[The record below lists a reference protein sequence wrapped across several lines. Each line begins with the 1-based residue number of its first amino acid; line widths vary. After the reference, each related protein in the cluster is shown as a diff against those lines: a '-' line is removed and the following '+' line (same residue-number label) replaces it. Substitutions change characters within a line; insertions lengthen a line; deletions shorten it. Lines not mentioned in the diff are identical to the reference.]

1 MSADNTV
8 RSEISACIS
17 NSKANVCP
25 FTVRLAWHASGTFDK
40 SDDTP
45 QKGGSDGATM
55 RFDPEISHG
64 ANAGLKTMQQILEPV
79 KQKFPDLS
87 YADIWTLAGVQSIKL
102 MGGPNIPFGFGRTDD
117 KDGSTCPLDGRLPDA
132 AQGADHLREVFHRMG
147 FSDKDIV
154 ALSGGH
160 TVGSC
165 HETRS
170 GFDGPWTSDPV
181 QFDNEYFR
189 NLLEI
194 EWEPREWDGP
204 LQYTDPS
211 GKLMMLPTDLAL
223 TKDEVFRKYVELYS
237 TDKEAFFADF
247 ASAFGKLIALGC
259 PAECQPGATSKTS
272 ATTESVEDTYFRDCA
287 MHGNLIRM
295 KEITGSPN
303 PNTKEKFSLRT
314 PLHKACY
321 FGHSNIVEY
330 LLECGANV
338 DAIDVEGDT
347 PLHDACKL
355 DHVECVKLLVEAGA
369 STSIKNKMGQT
380 PYDLAKSVGTSE
392 VVDLLPAQQGS
403 SRNVFTACFQK

>member
-1 MSADNTV
+1 
-8 RSEISACIS
+8 
-17 NSKANVCP
+17 
-25 FTVRLAWHASGTFDK
+25 
-40 SDDTP
+40 
-45 QKGGSDGATM
+45 
-55 RFDPEISHG
+55 
-64 ANAGLKTMQQILEPV
+64 
-79 KQKFPDLS
+79 
-87 YADIWTLAGVQSIKL
+87 
-102 MGGPNIPFGFGRTDD
+102 
-117 KDGSTCPLDGRLPDA
+117 
-132 AQGADHLREVFHRMG
+132 MG

-211 GKLMMLPTDLAL
+211 GKLMMLPTDIAL
-223 TKDEVFRKYVELYS
+223 TKDEEFMKYVQLYS
-237 TDKEAFFADF
+237 ADKETFFKDF

-259 PAECQPGATSKTS
+259 PAECQPGAAPKSS
-272 ATTESVEDTYFRDCA
+272 MERVEDSYFRECA

-303 PNTKEKFSLRT
+303 PNSKEQFSLRT

-321 FGHSNIVEY
+321 FGHSQIVEY
-330 LLECGANV
+330 LLECGADVN
-338 DAIDVEGDT
+338 AIDVEGDT
-347 PLHDACKL
+347 PLHDCCKL
-355 DHVECVKLLVEAGA
+355 NHVECAKLLLDAGA
-369 STSIKNKMGQT
+369 VTSTKNKMGQS
-380 PYDLAKSVGTSE
+380 PSDLAKFLGMSE
-392 VVDLLPAQQGS
+392 VEDLFPTKQQS
-403 SRNVFTACFQK
+403 SRGVFSACFQK